1 MTRQLWQEF
10 LLWGGGWGVE
20 EVEEVGARQGA
31 EAARRRRKRDVSSE
45 NITHRIEPWQSEGLS
60 EMVPHGTET
69 GGGER
74 SGTPCQLD
82 LKRNRERERSTR
94 ER

>member
-1 MTRQLWQEF
+1 MYPRYLCNIIQLGHIYDTST
-10 LLWGGGWGVE
+10 LAGVSALGCGG
-20 EVEEVGARQGA
+20 EVVVVAVGARQGA

-69 GGGER
+69 GG
-74 SGTPCQLD
+74 
-82 LKRNRERERSTR
+82 
-94 ER
+94 

>member
-1 MTRQLWQEF
+1 M
-10 LLWGGGWGVE
+10 V
-20 EVEEVGARQGA
+20 VVVVGARQGA

-69 GGGER
+69 GGRRGRGVREER
-74 SGTPCQLD
+74 G
-82 LKRNRERERSTR
+82 REMEWDSLPT
-94 ER
+94 

>member
-1 MTRQLWQEF
+1 MV
-10 LLWGGGWGVE
+10 VE
-20 EVEEVGARQGA
+20 VVVVGARQGA

-69 GGGER
+69 VGEGGVREER
-74 SGTPCQLD
+74 G
-82 LKRNRERERSTR
+82 REMEWDSLPA
-94 ER
+94 

>member
-10 LLWGGGWGVE
+10 LLWGVGVWGV
-20 EVEEVGARQGA
+20 VVVGARQGA

-60 EMVPHGTET
+60 EMVPHGTER
-69 GGGER
+69 GRRWGEGGE
-74 SGTPCQLD
+74 GE
-82 LKRNRERERSTR
+82 RNGVGLLASLI
-94 ER
+94 